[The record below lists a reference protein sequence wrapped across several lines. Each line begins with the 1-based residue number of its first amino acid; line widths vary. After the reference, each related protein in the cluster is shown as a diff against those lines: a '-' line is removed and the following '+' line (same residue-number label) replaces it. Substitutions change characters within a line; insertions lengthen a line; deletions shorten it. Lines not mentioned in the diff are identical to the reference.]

1 VKRIGLIEVEKLAF
15 YLAQKGLCF
24 DEPIPDFTSRY
35 PNILESC
42 VAAPFQ
48 YFGGRPLYMGLVSTA
63 SMLFYFMS
71 KNHPFLNGNKRIA
84 ITTLLV
90 FLQLNGKWINI
101 DIKKFYDFSVYVAA
115 SPPSEMRTVV
125 KNIKNFIRTYMVNY
139 Y

>member
-1 VKRIGLIEVEKLAF
+1 
-15 YLAQKGLCF
+15 
-24 DEPIPDFTSRY
+24 
-35 PNILESC
+35 
-42 VAAPFQ
+42 
-48 YFGGRPLYMGLVSTA
+48 MGLVSTA

-125 KNIKNFIRTYMVNY
+125 KNTKNFIRTYMVNY